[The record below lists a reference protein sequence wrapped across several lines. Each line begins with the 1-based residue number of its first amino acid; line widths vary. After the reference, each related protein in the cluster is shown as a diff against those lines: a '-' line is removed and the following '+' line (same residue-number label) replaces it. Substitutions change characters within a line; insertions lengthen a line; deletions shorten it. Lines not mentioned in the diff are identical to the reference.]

1 MLFRSG
7 GTIADVQVSVPD
19 STNCT
24 GAVGTT
30 VIVVNGLGDASNG
43 GGSYNNSGRMNF
55 GYGLQVKVDRKTLAK
70 TVSGQILWQKQG
82 ASRFKGR
89 ITGYTT
95 VACPAGTTA
104 GTCALITGSG
114 STYTWNAGTGN
125 WDLNVAST
133 AFRVL
138 VNDGGSSQVCTSPKK
153 CTTVQN
159 PDYFGIYFPYAT
171 VGGES
176 TDAAGYP
183 AVYLVKGG
191 SLTAK

>member
-1 MLFRSG
+1 MCSSDLTTSIPG
-7 GTIADVQVSVPD
+7 GTVADVEVSVPD
-19 STNCT
+19 SANCI

-30 VIVVNGLGDASNG
+30 VIVVNGAGDASNG
-43 GGSYNNSGRMNF
+43 GGSYNNGGRMNF
-55 GYGLQVKVDRKTLAK
+55 GYALQVKIDRKTGVK

-95 VACPAGTTA
+95 VACPAGITA

-138 VNDGGSSQVCTSPKK
+138 VTLGGLCA
-153 CTTVQN
+153 
-159 PDYFGIYFPYAT
+159 DL
-171 VGGES
+171 
-176 TDAAGYP
+176 AAAMADP
-183 AVYLVKGG
+183 RV
-191 SLTAK
+191 TAGRR